1 MPDYRSMAVLDLLL
15 LRIQNAHKLLE
26 EIRAELSSDD
36 DKLRM
41 DHAIIIL
48 LTKENAIKNEL
59 KEKEG
64 MR

>member
-1 MPDYRSMAVLDLLL
+1 MAVLDLLL
-15 LRIQNAHKLLE
+15 LRIQNAEKTLE
-26 EIRAELSSDD
+26 EIRAELSSDE

-41 DHAIIIL
+41 DHAMIIL

-59 KEKEG
+59 KELEG